1 MDERKEKDGVL
12 PEAEETSSAAQALH
26 DELEDLAKVFQ
37 EELDR
42 AKAEARE
49 VAENGTEEPEI
60 LIQGLEDLTE
70 HPAHTESVTEEAV
83 PEEELCEC
91 CGEKRRGTAQNPN
104 SAFCEECDAGL
115 RHYPFDW
122 VHVLLAFAAICLV
135 FFGGYVFAE
144 RTEGF
149 AAVCKAEKLQRENK
163 MYSALDAYAD
173 AASKLESR
181 KINAEN
187 VYKREILLAASL
199 GFING
204 IEEPAQNIQA
214 FEMSFPHFRE
224 VKRAL
229 QSGAEFTETV
239 SAAEELLV
247 PYQTVS
253 PDQIPYDD
261 LLAKLE
267 AMKTQIV
274 PEAADGGQAVSQK
287 GYQAKAEKYSVPGVL
302 FYQYYLALL
311 CEKSPEVQIGF
322 LEEIQET
329 APQALWLYGQ
339 FLGELYAKTGRD
351 AEPLCKRLEENN
363 AEDGAPALI
372 RVISMRIQK
381 NYDAAIAL
389 CETQI
394 DAGNENSSELYRQ
407 MGLCYLLMGDYKSAY
422 TAVNNGFQSSSR
434 PSIQT
439 CNTLALCALAAEESE
454 AFGEVKEL
462 LENSG
467 ITLSAE
473 VTQYQNGTLTIEQI
487 FTEGDC
493 DVT

>member
-1 MDERKEKDGVL
+1 MDKRKEKDGVL
-12 PEAEETSSAAQALH
+12 PETEETSSATQALH

-181 KINAEN
+181 KIKAEN

-229 QSGAEFTETV
+229 LSGAEFTVTV
-239 SAAEELLV
+239 AAGEEIIG
-247 PYQTVS
+247 PYKTVT
-253 PDQIPYDD
+253 PENIPYDD

-267 AMKTQIV
+267 ALKAADV
-274 PEAADGGQAVSQK
+274 PESESTQSAYQK
-287 GYQAKAEKYSVPGVL
+287 GYQPKAEKYSLPGVL
-302 FYQYYLALL
+302 FYQYYLAMM
-311 CEKSPEVQIGF
+311 CQKDAEVQIGF
-322 LEEIQET
+322 IEEIQKT
-329 APQALWLYGQ
+329 APKELWLYGQ
-339 FLGELYAKTGRD
+339 FLGELYARTGRD
-351 AEPLCKRLEENN
+351 VEPICEQLEEVN
-363 AEDGAPALI
+363 AEDGAPTLI
-372 RVISMRIQK
+372 RATALRVQK
-381 NYDAAIAL
+381 DYDGAIAL
-389 CETQI
+389 CEEKI
-394 DAGNENSSELYRQ
+394 AEGSDIAGDLYRQ

>member
-12 PEAEETSSAAQALH
+12 PESEENSSETQALH

-42 AKAEARE
+42 AKAQARE

-60 LIQGLEDLTE
+60 LIQGLEDLSE
-70 HPAHTESVTEEAV
+70 HPAQTESVTEESV
-83 PEEELCEC
+83 PAEELCEC
-91 CGEKRRGTAQNPN
+91 CGEKRRGTAKNPH

-122 VHVLLAFAAICLV
+122 VHVLLALAAICLV

-144 RTEGF
+144 HTEGF
-149 AAVCKAEKLQRENK
+149 AAVCKADKLQHENK
-163 MYSALDAYAD
+163 KYSALDAYAE
-173 AASKLESR
+173 AASVLEGD

-204 IEEPAQNIQA
+204 IEEPAQNIQPW
-214 FEMSFPHFRE
+214 EISLPHFRK

-229 QSGAEFTETV
+229 LTGAEFTETV
-239 SAAEELLV
+239 NAAEELLV
-247 PYQTVS
+247 SYQTMS
-253 PDQIPYDD
+253 PEQIPYDD
-261 LLAKLE
+261 LLAQLE
-267 AMKTQIV
+267 ALKTQPV
-274 PEAADGGQAVSQK
+274 AESADGGQAASTK
-287 GYQAKAEKYSVPGVL
+287 GYQAKAEKYSIPGVL

-311 CEKSPEVQIGF
+311 CEKEPEVQIGF
-322 LEEIQET
+322 LEEIRET
-329 APQALWLYGQ
+329 APEELWLYGQ

-351 AEPLCKRLEENN
+351 VEPICKQIEEKN

-372 RVISMRIQK
+372 RVISMRMQG

-389 CETQI
+389 CEAQI
-394 DAGNENSSELYRQ
+394 DAENENSSELYRQ
-407 MGLCYLLMGDYKSAY
+407 MGLCYLAKGENESAY
-422 TAVNNGFQSSSR
+422 TAVNNGFQSAGR
-434 PSIQT
+434 PSVQI
-439 CNTLALCALAAEESE
+439 CNTLAICALAAGQTD
-454 AFGEVKEL
+454 AFNEVKEL

-467 ITLSAE
+467 IALSAE
-473 VTQYQNGTLTIEQI
+473 VTQYQNGTLTVGQI
-487 FTEGDC
+487 LTEGDC
-493 DVT
+493 DIT

>member
-12 PEAEETSSAAQALH
+12 PETEETSSATQALH

-267 AMKTQIV
+267 AMKTQTV
-274 PEAADGGQAVSQK
+274 PEVADGGQAVSQK

-302 FYQYYLALL
+302 F
-311 CEKSPEVQIGF
+311 
-322 LEEIQET
+322 
-329 APQALWLYGQ
+329 GQ

-372 RVISMRIQK
+372 RVISIRIQK

-407 MGLCYLLMGDYKSAY
+407 MGLCYLLMDDYKSAY
-422 TAVNNGFQSSSR
+422 TEVNNGFQSSSR